1 MLPDGWSF
9 KNINEIGIQVI
20 DGDRGKNYPKDNEF
34 QSTGSCLFLSAKNV
48 TKAGF
53 DFSLGQFITNEK
65 HKLLNKGE
73 VKVGD
78 IVITTRGSIGH
89 FAYYNHKKYQSMR
102 INSGMAILRS
112 NVNYTY
118 PDFLYEVCRSQI
130 VKTQIEK
137 ASFGS
142 AQPQLTIAIIKKF
155 RIPLPPIPEQK
166 KIAAILSTWD
176 RAIEGTE
183 KLLANNQ
190 QQKKALMQQL
200 LTGKK
205 RLPGF
210 MGEWKIGTISE
221 IAHIDTGFAFKS
233 SEFTDNADGMPVV
246 RMSDLKD
253 GILNLESC
261 KRLNLNSLS
270 GLTKFSLKENDF
282 IFGMSGSLSNFAW
295 VKNNNLPC
303 YLNQRVG
310 RIRSK
315 TIGDQ
320 QFISYLYLSEKIQ
333 KEIEDKAAGAA
344 QLNISL
350 NDIRGMK
357 IKIPPL
363 PEQEAIAAVLTTADK
378 EITAIETGLSRLR
391 QEKKALMQQLL
402 TGKRRVKVD

>member
-1 MLPDGWSF
+1 MLPDGWNF
-9 KNINEIGIQVI
+9 KNINEIDIQVI

-102 INSGMAILRS
+102 INSGMAILRP

-155 RIPLPPIPEQK
+155 RIPVPPLPEQK

-183 KLLANNQ
+183 KLLANSQ

-210 MGEWKIGTISE
+210 TGEWKNTKVGNYISE
-221 IAHIDTGFAFKS
+221 RKKRNKNSISQLVLSITNRHGFENPEEYFSKRVASSDISNYKIVKTGDFGYNPSRINVGSFARLKKHTTAVVSPIYVVFHT
-233 SEFTDNADGMPVV
+233 SEKNLDGTYFDFWMHSHSAQQQV
-246 RMSDLKD
+246 
-253 GILNLESC
+253 
-261 KRLNLNSLS
+261 LNSTQGS
-270 GLTKFSLKENDF
+270 VRNSVNFDSL
-282 IFGMSGSLSNFAW
+282 
-295 VKNNNLPC
+295 C
-303 YLNQRVG
+303 
-310 RIRSK
+310 
-315 TIGDQ
+315 
-320 QFISYLYLSEKIQ
+320 QF
-333 KEIEDKAAGAA
+333 
-344 QLNISL
+344 
-350 NDIRGMK
+350 K
-357 IKIPPL
+357 IKLPPL
-363 PEQEAIAAVLTTADK
+363 PEQKAIAAVLTTADE
-378 EITAIETGLSRLR
+378 EITALESDLSRLR
-391 QEKKALMQQLL
+391 QEKKSLMQQLL
-402 TGKRRVKVD
+402 TGKRRVTVD

>member
-1 MLPDGWSF
+1 MLPEGWDC

-34 QSTGSCLFLSAKNV
+34 QATGSCLFLSAKNV

-53 DFSLGQFITNEK
+53 DFSLGQFITSEK
-65 HKLLNKGE
+65 HKILNKGAVE
-73 VKVGD
+73 LGD

-89 FAYYNHKKYQSMR
+89 FAYYNQKKYQTIR

-112 NVNYTY
+112 NVNYIN

-130 VKTQIEK
+130 IKTQIEK

-155 RIPLPPIPEQK
+155 RIPLPPLSEQK

-183 KLLANNQ
+183 KLLANSQ

-210 MGEWKIGTISE
+210 SGKWLWKRSKE
-221 IAHIDTGFAFKS
+221 IFKS
-233 SEFTDNADGMPVV
+233 ISIKNNPMDCELLSVTQDQGVVLRSLLERRVVMPDGSVQGYKLVNPGNFIISLRSFQGGLEYSYYRGLVSPAYTVLDN
-246 RMSDLKD
+246 K
-253 GILNLESC
+253 IEI
-261 KRLNLNSLS
+261 
-270 GLTKFSLKENDF
+270 ENDF
-282 IFGMSGSLSNFAW
+282 YKFYFKSYNFIGHLA
-295 VKNNNLPC
+295 VA
-303 YLNQRVG
+303 
-310 RIRSK
+310 
-315 TIGDQ
+315 TIGIRDGKQ
-320 QFISYLYLSEKIQ
+320 ISYQDFSF
-333 KEIEDKAAGAA
+333 
-344 QLNISL
+344 
-350 NDIRGMK
+350 
-357 IKIPPL
+357 IKLPYPPL
-363 PEQEAIAAVLTTADK
+363 PEQQAIAAVLTTADE
-378 EITAIETGLSRLR
+378 EITAIESDLVRLR

-402 TGKRRVKVD
+402 TGKRRVTVD